1 MHQSG
6 LIWAAKRNNT
16 LMVRM
21 LLKAHSRANFRDLA
35 GRTALT
41 FAVTNDNEEMVRI
54 LLCFKADPKIEDN
67 KGQSITSLYFSRE
80 NQGNLKIGHHLKLAS
95 HQLFRQKFLVEFIH
109 KVRNATATRKN
120 AEDDS
125 NSKALANK
133 AENNNF
139 TSGVA
144 ANESVAEAEGR

>member
-1 MHQSG
+1 MLKHDQELVFQFDEMHQSG

-67 KGQSITSLYFSRE
+67 KGISIMNFYYSQE
-80 NQGNLKIGHHLKLAS
+80 EKVNLNIGQHMKLVN
-95 HQLFRQKFLVEFIH
+95 H
-109 KVRNATATRKN
+109 
-120 AEDDS
+120 
-125 NSKALANK
+125 
-133 AENNNF
+133 
-139 TSGVA
+139 
-144 ANESVAEAEGR
+144 

>member
-1 MHQSG
+1 
-6 LIWAAKRNNT
+6 
-16 LMVRM
+16 M

-95 HQLFRQKFLVEFIH
+95 H
-109 KVRNATATRKN
+109 
-120 AEDDS
+120 
-125 NSKALANK
+125 
-133 AENNNF
+133 
-139 TSGVA
+139 
-144 ANESVAEAEGR
+144 